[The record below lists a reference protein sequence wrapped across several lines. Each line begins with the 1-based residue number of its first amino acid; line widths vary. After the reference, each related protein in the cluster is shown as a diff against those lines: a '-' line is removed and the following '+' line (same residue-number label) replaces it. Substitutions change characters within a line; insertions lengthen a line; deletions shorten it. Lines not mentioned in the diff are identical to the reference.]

1 MNRAVR
7 RDRWG
12 AARSSRRGSDRVKRY
27 AGLAVVL
34 TVAAAQPAPA
44 QEVPAQEVPTQE
56 VPVQEVL
63 AEEVSESQ
71 TGSAPE
77 VSARALTV
85 HEVKKREEEIGAKVD
100 VLARFEEFQ
109 RDFEEDFGAKH
120 RSDPGSDFGAKP
132 RSDPGNDVATR
143 IGKSLEKRWSG
154 SAAFRLYERL
164 EGVYDRGERVY
175 KRLEA
180 STRWATHGVSVD
192 PDLEAAVNGK
202 LRLNVQR
209 RLGRFDMGLNVDDAI
224 SGKLGLRMGGVIRG
238 YKVGLDVSDMIND
251 GRISFQLRRMTK

>member
-1 MNRAVR
+1 MNRAVIR
-7 RDRWG
+7 T
-12 AARSSRRGSDRVKRY
+12 RSDATRSFRRGSDRVKRY
-27 AGLAVVL
+27 AGVAVVL

-44 QEVPAQEVPTQE
+44 QESPA
-56 VPVQEVL
+56 L
-63 AEEVSESQ
+63 EVSETQ
-71 TGSAPE
+71 TGSGPE
-77 VSARALTV
+77 VSARASNV
-85 HEVKKREEEIGAKVD
+85 HEVKKREEEIGAD
-100 VLARFEEFQ
+100 VNVLERFEEFQ
-109 RDFEEDFGAKH
+109 REFDEDFGGAKS
-120 RSDPGSDFGAKP
+120 RSDPGIE
-132 RSDPGNDVATR
+132 VAER
-143 IGKSLEKRWSG
+143 VGKTLEKRWSG

-164 EGVYDRGERVY
+164 EGVYDRGEKFY
-175 KRLEA
+175 QRLEA

-209 RLGRFDMGLNVDDAI
+209 RLGRFDMGLNVDDAV